1 MTLRGRAACA
11 PITPLRFAPPP
22 PFRGLKWKWRVR
34 AMAGVPSRCARPRL
48 AALVTCHCYP
58 ALPPL
63 LALHPASASLPAP
76 RQKREGN
83 GKRGLES
90 WQGMGCHRIRCS
102 GAHCRPDQAREGF
115 PKSVANNQHHNQGGN
130 LTRPTSSLCE
140 AVRYLYRRGWAMQE
154 IGALF
159 IQWG

>member
-1 MTLRGRAACA
+1 ME
-11 PITPLRFAPPP
+11 
-22 PFRGLKWKWRVR
+22 
-34 AMAGVPSRCARPRL
+34 MAGAGQWLASHRATRDRAWRRL
-48 AALVTCHCYP
+48 
-58 ALPPL
+58 L
-63 LALHPASASLPAP
+63 LAIAIPHFRHFSALHPASASLPAP

>member
-34 AMAGVPSRCARPRL
+34 AMAGVPSRL

-90 WQGMGCHRIRCS
+90 WQGMGCPAFKYS
-102 GAHCRPDQAREGF
+102 GAHCRPDPLEKGFRKAWSTTNITTRAGISPAQA
-115 PKSVANNQHHNQGGN
+115 
-130 LTRPTSSLCE
+130 
-140 AVRYLYRRGWAMQE
+140 YRIMP
-154 IGALF
+154 LF
-159 IQWG
+159 L